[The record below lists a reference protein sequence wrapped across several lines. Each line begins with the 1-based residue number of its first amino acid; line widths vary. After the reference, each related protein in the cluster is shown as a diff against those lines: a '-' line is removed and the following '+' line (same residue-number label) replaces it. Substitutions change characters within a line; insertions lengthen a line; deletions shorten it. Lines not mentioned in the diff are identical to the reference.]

1 MSSKQKEKLKIILE
15 ETPQIYKK
23 IEHKGKNHTDLLLM
37 NTKHLNKAISNQRR
51 KKHFLP
57 PITKTSRIERE
68 ESPSLLGKFIND
80 LSTEICMSTNEITKV
95 AELSNN
101 QQSSAENSNIPTQT
115 NKTDEKI
122 LPTEKNTFM
131 TESLNYVPQKEKTE
145 PPKPVFLQLK
155 EQNKNSHT
163 RLRTYQPLIDE
174 NWKFKAGLTISVSNS
189 SSYIPILM
197 GTIEYQAKAIED
209 QTKLLFDNILYFKQT
224 TMHHNNFAEAFKYM
238 PMKSKIKMNKSLEET
253 CGILLLLP
261 QLILLEFYHF
271 IEKFESV
278 HKIDKE
284 KLKDKY
290 IVNED
295 ECFDYNAQLLTE
307 MMDFFKSCLEVY
319 GTLVKEVDNMM
330 LKPKKFENV
339 LTILEK
345 ARYNIS
351 SVIMR
356 ANNAINN
363 YKSDMNLIEKMLK
376 VQKREY
382 FLNKEPENLTD
393 KMRNQ
398 FIFKKNDERQRVIRI
413 NNVLRI
419 KKEDLEADNDENKDN
434 HATPTR
440 DHFKSIVVSNIFFYI
455 MLLRIQSYFQAYSN
469 IVKKIYNTK
478 LFLQELLL
486 NLGNRILIR
495 IKKEKL

>member
-1 MSSKQKEKLKIILE
+1 MSSSKQKDKLKIIVE

-23 IEHKGKNHTDLLLM
+23 IDHKGKNHTDLLLM
-37 NTKHLNKAISNQRR
+37 NTKHLKKAISNQRN
-51 KKHFLP
+51 KKNFLP
-57 PITKTSRIERE
+57 SIARTNRIDRE
-68 ESPSLLGKFIND
+68 ESPSLLGKFIDD
-80 LSTEICMSTNEITKV
+80 LSTEICQSTNEITKV
-95 AELSNN
+95 AEQTNN
-101 QQSSAENSNIPTQT
+101 QQPSAENFNIPSQG
-115 NKTDEKI
+115 NKTEENE
-122 LPTEKNTFM
+122 LPKEKNIFLTGA
-131 TESLNYVPQKEKTE
+131 LNYMPQKEKN
-145 PPKPVFLQLK
+145 PPSKPVFLQLK
-155 EQNKNSHT
+155 EQNKNLHM
-163 RLRTYQPLIDE
+163 RLRTYQPFIDE

-209 QTKLLFDNILYFKQT
+209 QTKLLFDNIVYFKQT
-224 TMHHNNFAEAFKYM
+224 TMHSNNFAEAFKYM
-238 PMKSKIKMNKSLEET
+238 PMKSKIKLNKALEET

-295 ECFDYNAQLLTE
+295 ECFDFNAQLLTE

-356 ANNAINN
+356 ANNAMNN

-382 FLNKEPENLTD
+382 LLNKEPENLTD

-398 FIFKKNDERQRVIRI
+398 FIFKKNDERQRIIRI
-413 NNVLRI
+413 NNALRT
-419 KKEDLEADNDENKDN
+419 KKEDLDGDNDENKDN
-434 HATPTR
+434 YTPLTR
-440 DHFKSIVVSNIFFYI
+440 DHFKSIVVSII
-455 MLLRIQSYFQAYSN
+455 
-469 IVKKIYNTK
+469 
-478 LFLQELLL
+478 LF
-486 NLGNRILIR
+486 I
-495 IKKEKL
+495 